1 MLEITIMIVNCGN
14 SPSGDKV
21 KKINIKKGILE
32 ATILT
37 YGATLQKL
45 KIRNFDQSLVLG
57 YQNHKDYFFDNASKY
72 GFINKNTFY
81 NK

>member
-1 MLEITIMIVNCGN
+1 MIVNCGN

-21 KKINIKKGILE
+21 KKIYIKKGVLE

-45 KIRNFDQSLVLG
+45 KIRNFDQSLVL
-57 YQNHKDYFFDNASKY
+57 HRCRL
-72 GFINKNTFY
+72 
-81 NK
+81 

>member
-1 MLEITIMIVNCGN
+1 MIVNCGN

-21 KKINIKKGILE
+21 KKIYIKKGILE

-45 KIRNFDQSLVLG
+45 RIRNFDQSLILG
-57 YQNHKDYFFDNASKY
+57 YQNYKDYSRQCRFTNR
-72 GFINKNTFY
+72 
-81 NK
+81 

>member
-1 MLEITIMIVNCGN
+1 MIVNCGN

-21 KKINIKKGILE
+21 KQIYIQKGILE

-45 KIRNFDQSLVLG
+45 KIRNFVKSV
-57 YQNHKDYFFDNASKY
+57 
-72 GFINKNTFY
+72 I
-81 NK
+81 

>member
-1 MLEITIMIVNCGN
+1 MIVNCGN

-45 KIRNFDQSLVLG
+45 KIRNFDQSLILG
-57 YQNHKDYFFDNASKY
+57 YQNYKD
-72 GFINKNTFY
+72 
-81 NK
+81 

>member
-1 MLEITIMIVNCGN
+1 MIVNCGN

-21 KKINIKKGILE
+21 KKIYIKKGVLE

-45 KIRNFDQSLVLG
+45 KIRNFADNINSRPLL
-57 YQNHKDYFFDNASKY
+57 DYIDINYSKKLIFM
-72 GFINKNTFY
+72 GRI
-81 NK
+81 